1 MKGRVRS
8 LAGSTCLTLACAN
21 AACDSRI
28 VSSVQGATEG
38 LLRLTL
44 LAMLSASMLAC
55 NSQIAFGQART
66 NPARN
71 LAPPQAAGPVSP
83 APAASKTA
91 VAPENIAPL
100 PVETGDEGPAPA
112 APSGPLD
119 LVGTKP
125 AEDTEDAIY
134 HRIGIEDPSRS
145 ALAAFHSALRRAGR
159 GRGQAR
165 IVFYGASHVAGEM
178 FTGPLRQALQMR
190 FGEAGPGFVALAKPF
205 SWYRHTGINV
215 DEGRGF
221 KVVRVKTNSIT
232 NDAYGLLGVAM
243 DAKRGRPARSAV
255 ETLKQDG
262 LDGRASQFALYYLR
276 QPKGGRISV
285 YLDGEHRQD
294 ISTDAPHTET
304 GYARFEASDALH
316 RFELRTNGDGPV
328 RVFGLAIERSQPG
341 VILDTLG
348 LPGARAR
355 DQLLWEDGVYREH
368 LSSRMPDLVVLAYGT
383 NESGDDR
390 VPIAQY
396 EQSVR
401 RVLERVRD
409 VVPYA
414 SCLLIGPSDRPK
426 RGPGSRWSDRPLTD
440 AIIETQRRVAAE
452 SGCGFFDLRAF
463 MGGKMAMVRWV
474 KASPPLGAPDHV
486 HFTNAGYE
494 RLATVLYDALLAGF
508 DHAPPPAQSASLAA
522 SPAGAEAPLVRA
534 ATAAPQEELPVP
546 VR

>member
-1 MKGRVRS
+1 
-8 LAGSTCLTLACAN
+8 
-21 AACDSRI
+21 
-28 VSSVQGATEG
+28 
-38 LLRLTL
+38 
-44 LAMLSASMLAC
+44 
-55 NSQIAFGQART
+55 
-66 NPARN
+66 
-71 LAPPQAAGPVSP
+71 
-83 APAASKTA
+83 
-91 VAPENIAPL
+91 
-100 PVETGDEGPAPA
+100 
-112 APSGPLD
+112 
-119 LVGTKP
+119 
-125 AEDTEDAIY
+125 
-134 HRIGIEDPSRS
+134 
-145 ALAAFHSALRRAGR
+145 
-159 GRGQAR
+159 
-165 IVFYGASHVAGEM
+165 
-178 FTGPLRQALQMR
+178 
-190 FGEAGPGFVALAKPF
+190 VALAKPF
-205 SWYRHTGINV
+205 SWYRHTGINI

-221 KVVRVKTNSIT
+221 KALRVKTNSIT
-232 NDAYGLLGVAM
+232 NDAYGLLGVAL
-243 DAKRGRPARSAV
+243 DARRGRPARSVV

-276 QPKGGRISV
+276 QPGGGRISV

-304 GYARFEASDALH
+304 GYARFETSDALH
-316 RFELRTNGDGPV
+316 RFELRTFGDGPV

-355 DQLLWEDGVYREH
+355 DQLLWEDGIYREH

-396 EQSVR
+396 EHGVR
-401 RVLERVRD
+401 RVLDRVRD

-426 RGPGSRWSDRPLTD
+426 RGPGGRWSARPLTE

-463 MGGKMAMVRWV
+463 MGGKMSMLRWV

-494 RLATVLYDALLAGF
+494 HLAAVLYDALLAGF
-508 DHAPPPAQSASLAA
+508 DPDEPPAAQSASLAA
-522 SPAGAEAPLVRA
+522 SPDSA
-534 ATAAPQEELPVP
+534 AAPTVRTMTDPQEALPVS

>member
-1 MKGRVRS
+1 M
-8 LAGSTCLTLACAN
+8 A
-21 AACDSRI
+21 
-28 VSSVQGATEG
+28 
-38 LLRLTL
+38 
-44 LAMLSASMLAC
+44 
-55 NSQIAFGQART
+55 
-66 NPARN
+66 
-71 LAPPQAAGPVSP
+71 APP
-83 APAASKTA
+83 AS
-91 VAPENIAPL
+91 
-100 PVETGDEGPAPA
+100 
-112 APSGPLD
+112 PLD
-119 LVGTKP
+119 LVGGK
-125 AEDTEDAIY
+125 ADDAGDTIY
-134 HRIGIEDPSRS
+134 HRIGIEDPSHN
-145 ALAAFHSALRRAGR
+145 ALAAFHAALRRAGT

-190 FGEAGPGFVALAKPF
+190 FGEAGPGFVALVKPF
-205 SWYRHTGINV
+205 SWYRHTGISV
-215 DEGRGF
+215 DDGHGF
-221 KVVRVKTNSIT
+221 KALRVKTHSIT

-243 DAKRGRPARSAV
+243 DAKRGKPARSVV

-276 QPKGGRISV
+276 QPGGGRISI

-294 ISTDAPHTET
+294 ISTDAAHTET

-316 RFELRTNGDGPV
+316 RFELRTTGDGPV

-355 DQLLWEDGVYREH
+355 DQLLWEDAIYREH

-390 VPIAQY
+390 VPVAEY
-396 EQSVR
+396 ERGVR
-401 RVLERVRD
+401 RVLDRVRD

-426 RGPGSRWSDRPLTD
+426 RGPGRSWSPRPLTD

-463 MGGKMAMVRWV
+463 MGGKMSMLRWV

-494 RLATVLYDALLAGF
+494 HLAAVLYDALLAGF
-508 DHAPPPAQSASLAA
+508 DAEQPAGESARLAA
-522 SPAGAEAPLVRA
+522 SPGS
-534 ATAAPQEELPVP
+534 TAAPIVRGPTGPHEEELPGP
-546 VR
+546 MR